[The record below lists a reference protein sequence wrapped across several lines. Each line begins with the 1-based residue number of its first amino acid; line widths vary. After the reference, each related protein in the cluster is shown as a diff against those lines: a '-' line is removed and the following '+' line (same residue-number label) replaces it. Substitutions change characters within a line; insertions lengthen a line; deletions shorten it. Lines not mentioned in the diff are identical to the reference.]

1 MVKWSLESSHFF
13 FLPYNDPDLHGLQGY
28 QAVQLLHTALGSPS
42 TPQATPTPLPRGAK
56 TFQKAKSML
65 SFRHQSSTAAA
76 PAASFGTGRSSMLP
90 AAHLVPAQGKAFP
103 PADYCLTSA
112 TFCCFWAIYK
122 AQQCRPFPYLTP
134 FLCVQKARQCLL
146 FLFFKPVLAP
156 WRQSL
161 ALQLLAAVVGQQHC
175 VCFWVQRASLMLP
188 NSVGCHSSASR
199 FCALTCSLASCC
211 AACSE
216 V

>member
-1 MVKWSLESSHFF
+1 MVKWSLKSSHFF

-112 TFCCFWAIYK
+112 MFCCFWAIYK

-134 FLCVQKARQCLL
+134 FLCVQKARQCPL

-161 ALQLLAAVVGQQHC
+161 AFPVAGCSCGPATLCVLLGAEGFTHAAQLCRLSFFCKPILCAPWQLVVPL
-175 VCFWVQRASLMLP
+175 VLKYD
-188 NSVGCHSSASR
+188 
-199 FCALTCSLASCC
+199 
-211 AACSE
+211 
-216 V
+216 